1 MSKLILIR
9 HGQSEWNLQNRFTG
23 WKNVELTPKGIEE
36 AHTAAAQL
44 KNEKI
49 DIAFTSE
56 LKRAQHTLD
65 IILKDNH
72 WDLPITKNF
81 ALNERS
87 YGSLEGLNKAETA
100 QKYGDEQVHIW
111 RRSYDVA
118 PPDGESLKDT
128 YNRSVP
134 YFKKE
139 ILPELLKGK
148 NVLVAAHGNSLRS
161 IIMYLERLS
170 PEQIVKRELATGVPV
185 IYDIDEKTLQQM
197 AEGKDFAALQPE
209 E

>member
-36 AHTAAAQL
+36 AHAAAAQL

-100 QKYGDEQVHIW
+100 Q
-111 RRSYDVA
+111 
-118 PPDGESLKDT
+118 
-128 YNRSVP
+128 
-134 YFKKE
+134 
-139 ILPELLKGK
+139 
-148 NVLVAAHGNSLRS
+148 
-161 IIMYLERLS
+161 
-170 PEQIVKRELATGVPV
+170 
-185 IYDIDEKTLQQM
+185 
-197 AEGKDFAALQPE
+197 
-209 E
+209 